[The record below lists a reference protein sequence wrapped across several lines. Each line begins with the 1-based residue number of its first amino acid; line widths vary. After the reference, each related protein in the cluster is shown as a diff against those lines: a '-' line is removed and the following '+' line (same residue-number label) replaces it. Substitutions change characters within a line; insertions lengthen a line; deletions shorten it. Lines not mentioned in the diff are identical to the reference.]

1 MFVFTSLNHP
11 EAIRATF
18 FVAVERDLVLTAVNR
33 QILQLYYN
41 TKMAPPFEEE
51 DNPVSIKVVGSLILG
66 YLVVHFS

>member
-1 MFVFTSLNHP
+1 VQL
-11 EAIRATF
+11 F

-41 TKMAPPFEEE
+41 TKMAPPFELAE
-51 DNPVSIKVVGSLILG
+51 DTPVSIKDVGSLILG